1 MASLLLLFHCIP
13 PNNYFLVKFYSS
25 FAWISTTHFSDAI
38 IGDILP
44 PLFLRPY
51 FFHFSLHSLSMG
63 PIHYRISWETTGP
76 LSRDSTGDHPKEVI
90 GDILMS
96 SKASVNLWHPVLMI
110 HLGLYF
116 MSSSYNSLKR
126 LIKAKALERFLGW
139 I

>member
-1 MASLLLLFHCIP
+1 
-13 PNNYFLVKFYSS
+13 
-25 FAWISTTHFSDAI
+25 
-38 IGDILP
+38 
-44 PLFLRPY
+44 
-51 FFHFSLHSLSMG
+51 MG

-126 LIKAKALERFLGW
+126 FIKAKALERFLGW